1 MKFCEMP
8 YERLTLENIQERY
21 GRMEQL
27 LAVAENEEDVREIL
41 KESARLQ
48 DDMTVMEICYIR
60 HHMDVNDKFYAEEQK
75 YYDEI
80 SPRIAELSSSFQKKM
95 TESPVRDGYRR
106 IIGPQAYATL
116 ENEIKGFD
124 SSLAPLLQEESELTE
139 KYMQLTAN
147 ATVQWEGREVKRSL
161 MSEYTQSQDRETRRK
176 ATLALADS
184 WEAQREEIE
193 DIYDRLVK
201 NRHAQALKLGYPN
214 FAELSYVRMNRIG
227 YERKDVECFR
237 EQVKQKLVPVY
248 SAGQEEKR
256 KRLGLSH
263 LYSYDSGINFA
274 DGNPMPVGDT
284 AACMEN
290 VREMF
295 TRLSP
300 ETAEFIRDFMEAEV
314 YDVETRDGKADG
326 GFMTMLQK
334 YKMPFIYAYFDGTSD
349 NVYVMTHEGGHAF
362 QGYLKRN
369 EEIKEHSQV
378 TSEVAESH
386 AMAMEFLVYPYMELF
401 FGDRAGDYRTM
412 HLEGALNRILYQCQ
426 QDEFQQLVY
435 EKPDMTSEERN
446 QLWKKLE
453 EVYFPGR
460 DHGENEYLREGR
472 GWQRI
477 PHTFYWP
484 FYAIDYGLAQVI
496 ALEYRALMK
505 QDFGRAW
512 DSYLWFCRNSGL
524 MSFPEL
530 TKGAGLK
537 NPFEEGALDNLF

>member
-8 YERLTLENIQERY
+8 YERLALESIEERY
-21 GRMEQL
+21 KRMEQL
-27 LAVAENEEDVREIL
+27 LAAAENEEDVREIL

-60 HHMDVNDKFYAEEQK
+60 HHMDVNDEFYAAEQK

-80 SPRIAELSSSFQKKM
+80 SPRIAELSSSFQKRM
-95 TESPVRDGYRR
+95 LESPVRDAYGKV
-106 IIGPQAYATL
+106 IGPQAYAAL

-124 SSLAPLLQEESELTE
+124 GSLAPLLQEESELTE

-147 ATVQWEGREVKRSL
+147 AMVQWEGREVKRSL
-161 MSEYTQSQDRETRRK
+161 MSEYIQSQDRETRRK

-201 NRHAQALKLGYPN
+201 NRHAQAVKLGYPD

-227 YERKDVECFR
+227 YARKDVECFR
-237 EQVKQKLVPVY
+237 EQVKRKLVPVY
-248 SAGQEEKR
+248 RARQEEKR
-256 KRLGLSH
+256 KRLGLSY
-263 LYSYDSGINFA
+263 LYSYDNGVNFA
-274 DGNPMPVGDT
+274 DGNPIPVGDT

-314 YDVETRDGKADG
+314 YDVEARDGKADG

-334 YKMPFIYAYFDGTSD
+334 YKLPFIYACFDGTSD

-369 EEIKEHSQV
+369 EEIREHSQI

-386 AMAMEFLVYPYMELF
+386 AMVMEFLAYPYMELF
-401 FGDRAGDYRTM
+401 FGDRAGDYRIM

-435 EKPDMTSEERN
+435 EKPDMTAEERN

-460 DHGENEYLREGR
+460 DHGENVYLREGR

-505 QDFGRAW
+505 QDFKKAW